1 MSFNSFYANSCLSPK
16 DVEKSNAFFKIV
28 PYDEEINSGKQNV
41 LTKIQYYDTLNT
53 LPQHS
58 WRMSLWSEW
67 ELELQRLITVVKC
80 MHFFILRKKHCSI
93 FVNIFYNKRCNYWLC
108 GVYWITW
115 LMIFYE
121 GLKTA
126 FIINLFWRL
135 HLGEKVSIS
144 FFLGHQWTK
153 LTWRCT
159 NNLYFWQFWESLYWF
174 YLLCCIASVFDKPHV
189 PNSDSS
195 DLLLVLGS
203 TQAAIFLVKVLLLI

>member
-115 LMIFYE
+115 LMISYE

-126 FIINLFWRL
+126 LIINLFWRL

-144 FFLGHQWTK
+144 LFFWAPVDQINMTLHKQLVLLAVLRVSVLILFT
-153 LTWRCT
+153 L
-159 NNLYFWQFWESLYWF
+159 
-174 YLLCCIASVFDKPHV
+174 LLCSC
-189 PNSDSS
+189 
-195 DLLLVLGS
+195 LW
-203 TQAAIFLVKVLLLI
+203 

>member
-115 LMIFYE
+115 LMILYFKNCFYHTPV
-121 GLKTA
+121 LTSA
-126 FIINLFWRL
+126 FGWKGTYI
-135 HLGEKVSIS
+135 
-144 FFLGHQWTK
+144 FFLGAPVDQINMTLHKQLVLLAVLRVSVLILFT
-153 LTWRCT
+153 L
-159 NNLYFWQFWESLYWF
+159 
-174 YLLCCIASVFDKPHV
+174 LLCSC
-189 PNSDSS
+189 
-195 DLLLVLGS
+195 LW
-203 TQAAIFLVKVLLLI
+203 